1 LRTPDKKAVSTLIL
15 IILMLCSAVFG
26 ALISY
31 LLVMSTYY
39 NMPENTTLLI
49 VEDVVFPIFDP
60 RYFNVTIL
68 NPSNSASDVNITVI
82 RLTVEGKNEIHNITK
97 TKPEP
102 LPFLVRR
109 GTRLTFKCEEN
120 WSNFAGEIVRIEP
133 VAENAS
139 TKSYLYTTP
148 KVKLILTPNFDV
160 SESIEYFDLTIEN
173 SAELNVSLTISEI
186 RVFGPSINVTPALPH
201 ILSPNQTETFRCDCN
216 WENYRRENVTI
227 TVKTA
232 EGYESVYT
240 TNELPGA
247 ALYIDEVKFNY
258 TDTNYFDLTITSSED
273 STAPATITAINL
285 TLQDERTIPIN
296 YTHPPLGP
304 ISGLVWKNESRT
316 FTCTWNWKEYRN
328 KTITVNAYTKEG
340 FTISS
345 KTVKTPPPVVWNAT
359 DVKFDLDYTDRFLV
373 NVTNRPCSLQN
384 ITITQIKF
392 NENETSFESQ
402 TVPPGEEVMFN
413 CTFDWKSFIGKN
425 ATITVLTEDG
435 LNISRIVKISSVGL
449 KLLDK
454 NFVFGDLYDSYAN
467 VTVPYGNITISNS
480 INSLENVTVTKIIF
494 ETGNKTYE
502 IDNSLTY
509 PKLAPNGYYLRIGE
523 NITIACIWDC
533 EQLGSTMK
541 VTVYTA
547 EGFQVSR
554 TWYIPTP

>member
-1 LRTPDKKAVSTLIL
+1 LRTPNKKAVSTLIL

-26 ALISY
+26 AFISY

-49 VEDVVFPIFDP
+49 VEDVVFPIFHP
-60 RYFNVTIL
+60 GYFNVTIL

-102 LPFLVRR
+102 LPFLIRR

-120 WSNFAGEIVRIEP
+120 WSNFAGETVRIEP

-139 TKSYLYTTP
+139 TKSYLYATP

-160 SESIEYFDLTIEN
+160 SESVEYFDLTIEN
-173 SAELNVSLTISEI
+173 SAEPNVSLTISEI
-186 RVFGPSINVTPALPH
+186 RVFGPSVNVTPALPH
-201 ILSPNQTETFRCDCN
+201 ILSPNQTEIFRCDCN

-316 FTCTWNWKEYRN
+316 FTCTWNWKDYRN

-345 KTVKTPPPVVWNAT
+345 KTVKAPLVVWNAT
-359 DVKFDLDYTDRFLV
+359 DVKFDLDYTDRFSV
-373 NVTNRPCSLQN
+373 NVTNRQCSLQN
-384 ITITQIKF
+384 IRITQIKF

-435 LNISRIVKISSVGL
+435 LNVSRIVKISSVGL

-454 NFVFGDLYDSYAN
+454 SFVFDDLYDSYAN

-523 NITIACIWDC
+523 NITIVYIWDY

-554 TWYIPTP
+554 TWHIPTP

>member
-1 LRTPDKKAVSTLIL
+1 MRTPDKKAVSTLIL

-216 WENYRRENVTI
+216 WENRRENVTI

-359 DVKFDLDYTDRFLV
+359 DVKFDLDYTDRFSV
-373 NVTNRPCSLQN
+373 NVTNRQCSLQN
-384 ITITQIKF
+384 IRITQIKF

>member
-1 LRTPDKKAVSTLIL
+1 LRTPNKKAVSTLIL

-26 ALISY
+26 AFISY

-49 VEDVVFPIFDP
+49 VEDVVFPIFHP
-60 RYFNVTIL
+60 GYFNVTIL

-102 LPFLVRR
+102 LPFLIRR

-120 WSNFAGEIVRIEP
+120 WSNFAGETVRIEP

-139 TKSYLYTTP
+139 TKSYLYATP

-160 SESIEYFDLTIEN
+160 SESVEYFDLTIEN
-173 SAELNVSLTISEI
+173 SAEPNVSLTISEI
-186 RVFGPSINVTPALPH
+186 RVFGPSVNVTPALPH
-201 ILSPNQTETFRCDCN
+201 ILSPNQTEIFRCDCN

-316 FTCTWNWKEYRN
+316 FTCTWNWKDYRN

-345 KTVKTPPPVVWNAT
+345 KTVKAPLVVWNAT
-359 DVKFDLDYTDRFLV
+359 DVKFDLDYTDRFSV
-373 NVTNRPCSLQN
+373 NVTNRQCSLQN
-384 ITITQIKF
+384 IRITQIKF

-435 LNISRIVKISSVGL
+435 LNVSRIVKISSVGL

-454 NFVFGDLYDSYAN
+454 SFVFDDLYDSYAN

-523 NITIACIWDC
+523 NITIVYIWDY

-541 VTVYTA
+541 VTVYTV

-554 TWYIPTP
+554 TWHIPTP